1 MAVFVFAAQN
11 AFDRSRVGEVTAS
24 TQLFRGLGGTI
35 GAAILGG
42 GMNSQL
48 AGFRTVLQNEPFVAL
63 ARQSNIGIPPIDS
76 NTVQQF
82 LLPEGQARIQAIIA
96 QAPASIHDQLLSAFN
111 HFLETIKFAF
121 SQSIDQTYLI
131 GFAVVAVAFIAVFFL
146 PQIAIRK
153 DKHSPI
159 EEAGIRLDEELGQS
173 DKLHQSEHSE

>member
-24 TQLFRGLGGTI
+24 TQLFHGLGGTI
-35 GAAILGG
+35 GSAILGG
-42 GMNSQL
+42 VMNSQL